1 MINLENVLEMWDKD
15 SVINDMDL
23 SGESK
28 RSAKLHSKYLGMY
41 MKAKL
46 QLKKTEQDQ
55 RILMKDKWLYY
66 TGKMSQERMEELEW
80 DPDPFDGLK
89 ILKTDLDK
97 WFESDEDL
105 QNLDA
110 KITYLKT
117 CVETLKEITDS
128 IKWRHQTIRN
138 MIEWKKFE
146 AGI

>member
-1 MINLENVLEMWDKD
+1 MINLENVLEMWDQD

-46 QLKKTEQDQ
+46 QLKKAEQEQ
-55 RILMKDKWLYY
+55 RILMKEKWLYY

-97 WFESDEDL
+97 WFESDKDL
-105 QNLDA
+105 QESDA